1 MMRRR
6 TGESLM
12 KYSERVIDHFTN
24 PRNVGVIEDADGVGK
39 VGNPVC
45 GDMMEMSIKIGEG
58 VITDV
63 KFRTFGCGAAIATS
77 SMATELMMGKTIDEA
92 LQLTNRAIAEAL
104 DGLPPVKMHC
114 SVLAADALKMALA
127 DYYRRRGDIEKA
139 RELSDEELESD
150 SVACLITESN
160 PLHWSDLEAM
170 AEAMSNGYPDLQP
183 LDLSTPALFR
193 RILSLPGFDDDPDAA
208 TEEMLE
214 KVQMLWYELV
224 SD

>member
-1 MMRRR
+1 
-6 TGESLM
+6 M
-12 KYSERVIDHFTN
+12 KYSERVIEHFTN

-77 SMATELMMGKTIDEA
+77 SMATELIMGKTIDDA
-92 LQLTNRAIAEAL
+92 LKLTNRAIAEAL

-127 DYYRRRGDIEKA
+127 DYYRRQGDMEKA
-139 RELSDEELESD
+139 KALSNEELESD
-150 SVACLITESN
+150 SVACLITEST

-170 AEAMSNGYPDLQP
+170 AEAMSQAHPDVQP
-183 LDLSTPALFR
+183 LDMSMPALFR